1 MTHTARAASACC
13 LLCVSVLLT
22 CSLAV
27 SISGISFSA
36 SRDVHLSNGQ
46 FSFDPDGTDFD
57 ICDHHNADQVRQAK
71 SLSGGETFLA
81 SLALALALSDSHADL
96 APEGAPGLDS
106 LFLDEGFGTLDPETL
121 DVTAAAIEELGASGR
136 MVAIV
141 THIRELAER
150 MPLRFEVTKSPTTS
164 TVTRV
169 SV

>member
-1 MTHTARAASACC
+1 M
-13 LLCVSVLLT
+13 LCPTVSFRLIPMGPT
-22 CSLAV
+22 
-27 SISGISFSA
+27 SISATTTTLIK
-36 SRDVHLSNGQ
+36 
-46 FSFDPDGTDFD
+46 
-57 ICDHHNADQVRQAK
+57 CAK
-71 SLSGGETFLA
+71 QSHFREGRPSWPAWLWR
-81 SLALALALSDSHADL
+81 LALSDSHADL

-169 SV
+169 TA